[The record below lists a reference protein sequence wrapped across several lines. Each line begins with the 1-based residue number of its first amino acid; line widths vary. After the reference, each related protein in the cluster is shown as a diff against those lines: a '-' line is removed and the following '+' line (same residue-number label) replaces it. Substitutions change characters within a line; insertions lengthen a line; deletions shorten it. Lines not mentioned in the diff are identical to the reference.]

1 LSLSDAPC
9 ILTSMT
15 YEPSDAILEKY
26 AKVLVDF
33 ALGGETGI
41 KARDVVF
48 LQVPECAKPLL
59 IHLRRAVLK
68 SGGFPIIHY
77 LPDGITRDFFEHA
90 SDEQLAF
97 FPDKYLRGRVDQM
110 DHLVG
115 IIAEIDKHEL
125 EGIDPQKIMTMTASM
140 KPYKEWRD
148 QKENAGKL
156 TWTLGLY
163 GTSAMAKKVGMSLK
177 GYWEQIILACYLD
190 EPDPIST
197 WKNVAAEVHRL
208 KNTLNGLTIESLHIE
223 AEKTDL
229 TIGIGKGRKWM
240 GGTGR
245 NIPSFEV
252 FISPDWRKTHG
263 KISFNEPLYMYGNLI
278 KDVTLEFDHGR
289 VVAASAKRGEKVLL
303 EMLKVENADKI
314 GEFSLTDKR
323 LSRITKFMGETLF
336 DENVGGKWGN
346 THLALG
352 SAYKDSYPGDP
363 SQVTE
368 AGWKELGY
376 NESVIHTDIVAT
388 THRTVTA
395 LLDSGKKHVI
405 YKDGSFII

>member
-1 LSLSDAPC
+1 
-9 ILTSMT
+9 
-15 YEPSDAILEKY
+15 
-26 AKVLVDF
+26 
-33 ALGGETGI
+33 
-41 KARDVVF
+41 
-48 LQVPECAKPLL
+48 
-59 IHLRRAVLK
+59 
-68 SGGFPIIHY
+68 
-77 LPDGITRDFFEHA
+77 
-90 SDEQLAF
+90 
-97 FPDKYLRGRVDQM
+97 
-110 DHLVG
+110 
-115 IIAEIDKHEL
+115 
-125 EGIDPQKIMTMTASM
+125 
-140 KPYKEWRD
+140 
-148 QKENAGKL
+148 
-156 TWTLGLY
+156 
-163 GTSAMAKKVGMSLK
+163 
-177 GYWEQIILACYLD
+177 
-190 EPDPIST
+190 
-197 WKNVAAEVHRL
+197 
-208 KNTLNGLTIESLHIE
+208 LNGLTIESLHIE

-352 SAYKDSYPGDP
+352 SVYKDSYPGDP